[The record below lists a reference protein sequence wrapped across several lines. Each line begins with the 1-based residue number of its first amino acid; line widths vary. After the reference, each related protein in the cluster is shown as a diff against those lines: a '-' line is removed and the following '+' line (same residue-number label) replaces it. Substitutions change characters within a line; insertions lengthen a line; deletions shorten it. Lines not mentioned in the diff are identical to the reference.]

1 MTQHIWRLAN
11 LETHIQQLLA
21 SVGLHSHGL
30 ATLKRIK
37 GLQNPHTI
45 DITLTVS
52 CARNSDTD
60 QTMEA
65 NPTPSPANPNSPS
78 TSSKISNQNISA
90 HSLPIYIGKDGWILS
105 YDE

>member
-65 NPTPSPANPNSPS
+65 NPTPLPANPNSPS
-78 TSSKISNQNISA
+78 TSSKISNQNTSGHFLRICRS
-90 HSLPIYIGKDGWILS
+90 KDGWIVNFV
-105 YDE
+105 